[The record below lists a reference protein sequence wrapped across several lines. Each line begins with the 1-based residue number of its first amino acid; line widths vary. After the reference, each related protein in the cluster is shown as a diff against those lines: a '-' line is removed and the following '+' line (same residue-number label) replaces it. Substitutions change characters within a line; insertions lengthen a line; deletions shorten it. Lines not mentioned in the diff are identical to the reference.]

1 MACYH
6 NIVKI
11 MHTIKSMILNLGYTN
26 SDMINYYF
34 HFSILFKYAVKG
46 ATILENPFTTF
57 DIS

>member
-1 MACYH
+1 MLSQYREDHAYS
-6 NIVKI
+6 
-11 MHTIKSMILNLGYTN
+11 KSMILNLGYTN